1 VTAVRDIWAD
11 LVDKRLWPLAVVL
24 VIALVA
30 LPLLVLKPAS
40 SAAPAPP
47 AAVTADAGAAAPQPA
62 ALVTDPAAIAEARS
76 GGPVDGQYKNPFAQ
90 QHVPKPKPQPKAAA
104 TAATSSAGATP
115 VSGSGT
121 ATSGG
126 STGTSTPVP
135 AAKPKPHVQVTKL
148 KVRFGPSGGKR
159 PVRELAPGTPV
170 PSVNDPLLVFVDV
183 DSHGKAEFVVASEVQ
198 PQGDGRC
205 TPSRAICAQL
215 FLKFGDT
222 EFLDVTRAGGA
233 GGTVQYQL
241 DVLGVVKR

>member
-1 VTAVRDIWAD
+1 MSAIRDVWAD

-30 LPLLVLKPAS
+30 LPVLVLKPAS
-40 SAAPAPP
+40 SAAPPPP
-47 AAVTADAGAAAPQPA
+47 AAVTADAGAAVPQPA

-76 GGPVDGQYKNPFAQ
+76 GGPVDGKFKNPFAQ

-104 TAATSSAGATP
+104 TAATSSATATP
-115 VSGSGT
+115 VSSSGT
-121 ATSGG
+121 SSSGG
-126 STGTSTPVP
+126 STGTTPAP

-148 KVRFGPSGGKR
+148 KVRFGPSSGKR

-222 EFLDVTRAGGA
+222 EFLDVTRPT
-233 GGTVQYQL
+233 GTVQFQL
-241 DVLGVVKR
+241 DVLGVVTR